1 MSEQNDEGRTWTG
14 PLTASSP
21 EDYEKK
27 QEPQEVPVQEEPVQ
41 AAPAAEPA
49 AEPVK
54 EETEDLDTLL
64 KQGWDIVV
72 AKVGEDKAEDL
83 SDEEA
88 MAIIREEDGALY
100 NKIVSLSPAAEPTAE
115 EPVQEASAAE
125 AEPAE
130 TEPAQK
136 EPVPEETAPAT
147 QGTTAL
153 TETET
158 RPAPAG
164 NMEPVKNSKMRSINT
179 SGIVGAIKCMISF
192 FTIIRIDVD
201 EKDMQAMNQNFWL
214 APVLGLFTGLVAF
227 IVCAILELA
236 GIGTLLAA
244 IVALGTVYIFS
255 KFLHFDGLADF
266 GDGMIVSSPNRED
279 HVRALKDS
287 RIGAGGIGVALIVV
301 LMTVTLY
308 SALGGAY
315 RAPFHNWN
323 IWLGLPIIVLATE
336 VLVKYAQTVAATFG
350 NPGNGM
356 ASEQVR
362 NCDMNT
368 LILSSVVTLILMAIV
383 TVIGWAIGRASL
395 EGVTIPGWEI
405 GLLFVVGFGIALLT
419 GVLMAHVSNRTF
431 GFVNGDVL
439 GATNEISRCAIL
451 LMTVFVSGL
460 IAVW

>member
-41 AAPAAEPA
+41 AAPAEEPA

-88 MAIIREEDGALY
+88 MAIIREEDEALY
-100 NKIVSLSPAAEPTAE
+100 NKIVSLSPKAEEKPAAE
-115 EPVQEASAAE
+115 EPVQDVPAQEEAA
-125 AEPAE
+125 PAE
-130 TEPAQK
+130 
-136 EPVPEETAPAT
+136 
-147 QGTTAL
+147 TTAL

-164 NMEPVKNSKMRSINT
+164 NMEPVKNSRMRSINT
-179 SGIVGAIKCMISF
+179 SGIVGAIKCMLSF
-192 FTIIRIDVD
+192 FTIIRINVD
-201 EKDMQAMNQNFWL
+201 EKDMEAMDQNFWL
-214 APVLGLFTGLVAF
+214 APVIGLITGIVGFIACLIFAVAGLSVILVP
-227 IVCAILELA
+227 C
-236 GIGTLLAA
+236 
-244 IVALGTVYIFS
+244 VALASVYIFT

-266 GDGMIVSSPNRED
+266 GDGIVVSSASQED

-287 RIGAGGIGVALIVV
+287 RVGAGGLGVALTVV
-301 LMTVTLY
+301 LLTLF
-308 SALGGAY
+308 AY
-315 RAPFHNWN
+315 MEFDNMFASVIHWRFVMGVPMA
-323 IWLGLPIIVLATE
+323 VLSVE
-336 VLVKYAQTVAATFG
+336 VLVKYSQVVAASFG

-356 ASEQVR
+356 ASNQVR
-362 NCDMNT
+362 NSDMNSF
-368 LILSSVVTLILMAIV
+368 ILSSVLTLILLAIT
-383 TVIGWAIGRASL
+383 TVIGWAMIRYSCVGAV
-395 EGVTIPGWEI
+395 GIPGWEV
-405 GLLFVVGFGIALLT
+405 GLLFVVGFG
-419 GVLMAHVSNRTF
+419 MAILVGLGMARYANKTF
-431 GFVNGDVL
+431 GFVNGDIL
-439 GATNEISRCAIL
+439 GATNEISRCAML
-451 LMTVFVSGL
+451 LTVLLVAGL